1 MIKFKVGTSTDWE
14 EFSGPQKILLGK
26 EAHLLATNVQPP
38 GATMPAGMPT
48 WEGTFGVTAS
58 GLEVSHTYSGA
69 ASTSDTDTKTVTTEC
84 GPATPE
90 EFLVCAKVLGIHSNV
105 DPDAGFTDGHAWISV
120 TDYSSGSP
128 VTDTYGLW
136 PDAHPLTVDNGAGSD
151 VRVNLEAAP
160 TGRHNRYY
168 LLAPSEWSA
177 FDTFRNTTA
186 EWTYF
191 NTCANWAEDAAQ
203 ATVGETVDSSD
214 NVLFGTPRAVSES
227 IEDLETDHPTS
238 PDMPLDGGE
247 DASSTTS
254 GSGWGGSSFL

>member
-1 MIKFKVGTSTDWE
+1 M
-14 EFSGPQKILLGK
+14 
-26 EAHLLATNVQPP
+26 LATNVQPP
-38 GATMPAGMPT
+38 GVTMPAGMPT

-69 ASTSDTDTKTVTTEC
+69 ASSSDTDTKTVTTEC

-90 EFLVCAKVLGIHSNV
+90 EFLVCTKVLGIHSNV

-128 VTDTYGLW
+128 VTVTYGLW
-136 PDAHPLTVDNGAGSD
+136 PDEHPLTVDNGAGTD
-151 VRVNLEAAP
+151 VRVGMESASGA
-160 TGRHNRYY
+160 HNRYY
-168 LLAPSEWSA
+168 LLAPSEV
-177 FDTFRNTTA
+177 TA
-186 EWTYF
+186 LNSHIAIVADWTYL
-191 NTCANWAEDAAQ
+191 NTCANWAEDAVQ
-203 ATVGETVDSSD
+203 AAVDETVDSSD
-214 NVLFGTPRAVSES
+214 MVLFGTPRAISES